1 MWGYRYLVIFSD
13 PHLVSVSANHR
24 DPGAGREGSS
34 RVELQTS
41 HRQSFHSH
49 GKGPTRYIDTIRKWK
64 QPAEDYSRGLLHDC
78 SNFADGSFAALLQ
91 SCGDGDSTMETITH
105 LLLAGSWRWPRNSHS
120 HIHYWLCWWQSLL
133 SDCDISP
140 RQHVNCLQTPL
151 PLPLFRKNCHS
162 FSSRIF
168 LKIFAWF
175 GSYLAHEHYL
185 FPIFLNPFIIFYSW
199 FWIKLQFSFSTPGW
213 GRGTSALAL

>member
-34 RVELQTS
+34 RVELQTN

-49 GKGPTRYIDTIRKWK
+49 EEGPTRYIDTIRKWK

-105 LLLAGSWRWPRNSHS
+105 LLLGWELAVTKKFSQS
-120 HIHYWLCWWQSLL
+120 YSLL
-133 SDCDISP
+133 IVLVAIFIVGLWHLSSATRQLSADTSP
-140 RQHVNCLQTPL
+140 IAIV
-151 PLPLFRKNCHS
+151 S
-162 FSSRIF
+162 
-168 LKIFAWF
+168 
-175 GSYLAHEHYL
+175 
-185 FPIFLNPFIIFYSW
+185 
-199 FWIKLQFSFSTPGW
+199 
-213 GRGTSALAL
+213 